1 MIVIDTNTFNGVIAI
16 LPRYYDEL
24 TVLGLVVTITNE
36 DTRNVLVNTVSSV
49 QKLDGFL
56 SFSNSAT
63 FANNVTYKIKI
74 VDTVYGVIFR
84 GKIFATTQS
93 SQNYRING

>member
-1 MIVIDTNTFNGVIAI
+1 MIVIDIDTFNGVIAI
-16 LPRYYDEL
+16 LPRYYDEF
-24 TVLGLVVTITNE
+24 TVLGLAVTITSE
-36 DTRNVLVNTVSSV
+36 DTRKVLVNTISSV

-74 VDTVYGVIFR
+74 VDTTYGVIFR
-84 GKIFATTQS
+84 GKIFSTTQS
-93 SQNYRING
+93 SQNYKING